1 MPTKTAQSG
10 FVFLRTVPRSLDSRG
25 ASQADAPRGIR
36 VEAMHVPAGTSFVSI
51 NQKGRARI
59 TKRPPKRGQAFVLE
73 AIGAGPQSAVLVFPM
88 PGHQVHTNGM
98 PTPLVATVRPKDRV
112 RFDGSVEVLHGTR
125 HIDNSIGPLPPGAV
139 GTRCPICRSAFQA
152 ESRVW
157 LCRCG
162 QPLHLEPP
170 SDTAGSDEPLQ
181 CALFTSTCPNC
192 SNEVA
197 AAEDAEYTY
206 IPTHFRSLAT

>member
-1 MPTKTAQSG
+1 MKTAQSG
-10 FVFLRTVPRSLDSRG
+10 FVFLRTVPRSPKTRDT
-25 ASQADAPRGIR
+25 SQAPEARSIG
-36 VEAMHVPAGTSFVSI
+36 VEAIHVPTGTSFVSI

-59 TKRPPKRGQAFVLE
+59 TKRPPKHGQAFVLE
-73 AIGAGPQSAVLVFPM
+73 AIGTGPQSAVLVFPM

-98 PTPLVATVRPKDRV
+98 PTPLVATVRPKDRLQ
-112 RFDGSVEVLHGTR
+112 FDGSVEVLHGTR
-125 HIDNSIGPLPPGAV
+125 HIDNSIGPLPQDAV
-139 GTRCPICRSAFQA
+139 GTKCPICRSAFHP

-170 SDTAGSDEPLQ
+170 SKTAGSDEPLQ
-181 CALFTSTCPNC
+181 CAMFTSTCPNC

-197 AAEDAEYTY
+197 AAEDAKYTY
-206 IPTHFRSLAT
+206 IPTHFRSLAP